1 MQETGLTPLETRSS
15 RFRARTV
22 AAAGGREAMLARA
35 APARQAVQMRAAAEA
50 ELRRAQLEEAAAASF
65 NELFDSDFSV
75 DVLRRV
81 G

>member
-35 APARQAVQMRAAAEA
+35 AAARQAVQMRAAAEA

-65 NELFDSDFSV
+65 NELFDSDF
-75 DVLRRV
+75 
-81 G
+81 

>member
-35 APARQAVQMRAAAEA
+35 AAARQAVQMRAAAEA
-50 ELRRAQLEEAAAASF
+50 KLRRAQLEEAAAASF
-65 NELFDSDFSV
+65 NELFDSDF
-75 DVLRRV
+75 
-81 G
+81 

>member
-22 AAAGGREAMLARA
+22 AAAGGREAMLARVA
-35 APARQAVQMRAAAEA
+35 AARQAVQMRAAAEA

-65 NELFDSDFSV
+65 NELFDSDF
-75 DVLRRV
+75 
-81 G
+81 